1 MKKKRAAA
9 LAAAAVFITG
19 MTAVPVS
26 AEENSEDTVILFTND
41 IHCGADNNIGFDG
54 LALYKRE
61 MQAQHEDV
69 FLVDAGDAIQGMPL
83 GTLSNGEYITRLMN
97 AVGYDVAIPGNHEF
111 DYGFEELC
119 KRESELGC
127 SYICCNLF
135 STETG
140 ENIFT
145 KYTILDT
152 SDGKKIGFVGVTTP
166 ESFHSSTPVIFQNEN
181 GEYIYDFSGDDL
193 YDTVQENVDAV
204 RNDGADYVIVVGHL
218 GEKGS
223 IDGWTATDVASNTT
237 GVDVF
242 IDAHSHEVIPSL
254 EVENKDGEKVIIA
267 QTGTKFANIGK
278 LTITPDG
285 KFSTELI
292 SEVPAPDDSLGF
304 AEDTWTE
311 ADDREGRYVDSD
323 INLLIHEIEAEAD
336 EKLSVKIG
344 ETQFKLWDSD
354 PETGERRVRTG
365 ETNLGDLCADAYRTY
380 LGTDIALI
388 NGGGIRAPI
397 EEGDITYRDAITVQP
412 FNNMACA
419 AEVSGQQILDMLEVG
434 AASYPDENGSFAN
447 VSGMTYS
454 IDPGIESSVQLN
466 EFNEFVGVAGEYRV
480 KDVYI
485 NGEPLDVDK
494 TYTIAS
500 HDYFLKNGGDGYI
513 MSGKCNIYLDSV
525 ISDSDLI
532 AAYIRDDLGGVIPE
546 KYADPY
552 GEGRITILDASS
564 DAPSEDE
571 TAEEAPA
578 EDAAEEPAPAEEV
591 APAEDAAPAE
601 EPAPDSSTSAADTG
615 NRSTT
620 SIAIVSLSALAAAA
634 AAARKRK

>member
-1 MKKKRAAA
+1 MKKNRAAA
-9 LAAAAVFITG
+9 LAAAAVFISG

-41 IHCGADNNIGFDG
+41 IHCGADVNIGFDG

-61 MQAQHEDV
+61 MQAQHENV

-111 DYGFEELC
+111 DFGFEELH
-119 KRESELGC
+119 KRESELECG
-127 SYICCNLF
+127 YICCNLF

-140 ENIFT
+140 ENVFT

-166 ESFHSSTPVIFQNEN
+166 ESFHSSTPVFFQNES
-181 GEYIYDFSGDDL
+181 GEYIYDFSGDNL
-193 YDTVQENVDAV
+193 YETVQENIDAV

-218 GEKGS
+218 GENGC
-223 IDGWTATDVASNTT
+223 IDGWTAPDVAANTT
-237 GVDVF
+237 GADVF
-242 IDAHSHEVIPSL
+242 IDGHSHEETPSL
-254 EVENKDGEKVIIA
+254 EVENKDGKKVIIA

-292 SEVPAPDDSLGF
+292 SEVPAPDGSLGF

-311 ADDREGRYVDSD
+311 ADDREGRYVDAD
-323 INLLIHEIEAEAD
+323 TNLLIHEIEAEAD

-344 ETQFKLWDSD
+344 ETPFKLWDSD
-354 PETGERRVRTG
+354 PETGARRVRTG
-365 ETNLGDLCADAYRTY
+365 ETNIGDLCADAYRAY

-388 NGGGIRAPI
+388 NGGGIRASI
-397 EEGDITYRDAITVQP
+397 EAGDITYRDAITVQP
-412 FNNMACA
+412 FNNMVCA
-419 AEVSGQQILDMLEVG
+419 AEVSGQQILDLLEVG
-434 AASYPDENGSFAN
+434 AQSYPEENGSFAN

-454 IDPGIESSVQLN
+454 IDPSIESSVQVN
-466 EFNEFVGVAGEYRV
+466 EYNEFVGVTGEYRV

-485 NGEPLDVDK
+485 NGEPLDPDK

-513 MSGKCNIYLDSV
+513 MSGKCNVYLDSV

-546 KYADPY
+546 EYSDPY
-552 GEGRITILDASS
+552 GQGRITILDASS
-564 DAPSEDE
+564 AEPSEDE
-571 TAEEAPA
+571 AVEEEPAEEEAPA
-578 EDAAEEPAPAEEV
+578 EDAAEEPAPSEE
-591 APAEDAAPAE
+591 AAPAE
-601 EPAPDSSTSAADTG
+601 EPASDSSTTAADTG
-615 NRSTT
+615 NHSTT
-620 SIAIVSLSALAAAA
+620 SIAVVSLAALAAAA
-634 AAARKRK
+634 AASRKRK